1 MNNNSVSAAV
11 RVTLLLAA
19 LPLASARAAEPA
31 PAAAAPPAPP
41 APPAVPA
48 PAAAGSAQEDLR
60 NTVVN
65 ILEALVQKGVLTR
78 DQVQQIVTNAQAK
91 TAAAAAARAQAE
103 ATTTEAEKDAV
114 RVTYVPQVVKDQ
126 IATQAAS
133 EVRKEVTAQVIQQ
146 ARTERWGVPG
156 ALPEWLR
163 NVRFYGD
170 VRFRLEDALY
180 AKDNVQNFYLNFQA
194 INSAGGIG
202 KAGAVAI
209 LNVTQDR
216 PRLVSRL
223 RFGGL
228 IDLGS
233 NLKADFRL
241 ASGNPSNAIS
251 TNQTLGAYGSRWQLG
266 VDKAALLW
274 LPHSRSWRQDLDLRL
289 GRFDNPFATNGE
301 LIFDQD
307 LMFEGASASFEWNR
321 VRGWDERT
329 SRWLFATVGAFPLQE
344 VELSSKDKW
353 LIGGQLGTEIPF
365 SFDSKLRIAGGLYN
379 FRNVVGQLN
388 TPDSK
393 LLDYTAPASLQ
404 KGNTLFDIR
413 NDTDSST
420 NLFAL
425 AGKYR
430 LLTGLVQAD
439 VLIAGENHV
448 ILSGEWVKNVGW
460 DRADVLARTGL
471 NLVPRTTGYEVGVA
485 VGRPRVA
492 GHGQWRAAFAYRHV
506 ERDAVLDAFTDSDFH
521 LGGTDAAGY
530 IATFD
535 FGLAR
540 SAFTRLRYLSANQID
555 GPPLGIDVVQLD
567 LVGQF

>member
-1 MNNNSVSAAV
+1 MSQNMNSHSIPAAV
-11 RVTLLLAA
+11 RLALLLAA
-19 LPLASARAAEPA
+19 LPLAAARAAEPVPA
-31 PAAAAPPAPP
+31 QAAPQQAVPAAAAAST
-41 APPAVPA
+41 AE
-48 PAAAGSAQEDLR
+48 EDLR

-91 TAAAAAARAQAE
+91 TAAAAAARAQSE
-103 ATTTEAEKDAV
+103 ATVAEAEKDAV
-114 RVTYVPQVVKDQ
+114 RVTYVPQVIKDQ

-133 EVRKEVTAQVIQQ
+133 EVRKEVAAQVIAQ
-146 ARTERWGVPG
+146 ARSERWGVPG
-156 ALPEWLR
+156 ALPAWLR

-180 AKDNVQNFYLNFQA
+180 AKDNLQNFYLNFQA

-202 KAGAVAI
+202 KAGAAAL
-209 LNVTQDR
+209 LNITQDR
-216 PRLVSRL
+216 PRMVSRL

-233 NLKADFRL
+233 DLKADFRL

-251 TNQTLGAYGSRWQLG
+251 TNQTLGGYGARWQLG

-353 LIGGQLGTEIPF
+353 LIGGQVGTEIPF
-365 SFDSKLRIAGGLYN
+365 SYDSKLRIAGGLYN
-379 FRNVVGQLN
+379 FRNVAGQLN
-388 TPDSK
+388 TPDNK

-413 NDTDSST
+413 NDTDPST

-471 NLVPRTTGYEVGVA
+471 NLVPRTSGYEMGVA

-492 GHGQWRAAFAYRHV
+492 GYGQWRAGFAYRHV
-506 ERDAVLDAFTDSDFH
+506 ERDAVLDSFTDSDFH

-535 FGLAR
+535 FGLSR

-555 GPPLGIDVVQLD
+555 GPPLGIDVVQID